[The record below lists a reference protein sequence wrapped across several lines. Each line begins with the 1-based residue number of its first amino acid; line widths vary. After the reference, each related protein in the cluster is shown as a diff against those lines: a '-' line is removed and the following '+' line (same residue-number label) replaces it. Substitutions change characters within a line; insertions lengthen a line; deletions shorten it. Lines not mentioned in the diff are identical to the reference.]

1 MKNGRGKRLFAG
13 VLCAVMMLVLLPAQE
28 AKALKR
34 GDLCPYCKT
43 GRISAVM
50 STSSQHA
57 LRCTSELCEYH
68 YESKWIWESHA
79 INGKSCGIS
88 GTCDICGLYA
98 RIPHTGGVDVCIMQ
112 GVCTRCGESYGP
124 LGHDF
129 SINVDAKEPT
139 CTEIGYTAHKKC
151 SRCSAWNEAYEEI
164 PALDHAMVHH
174 DALAPTC
181 TEVGWEAY
189 DACSRGDYSTYKE
202 IPSLGH
208 DLKKTDKVEP
218 TCIKDGTEAYWV
230 CQRDG
235 CGKLFSDEKGE
246 HVIDKPVVIKALNHD
261 LVHHEA
267 KAPTCTEVGWE
278 AYDACSRGD
287 YSTYKEIPSLG
298 HDLKKTDKVEPTCI
312 KDGTEAYWVCQR
324 DGCGKLFSDEKG
336 EHVIDKPVVIKA
348 LNHDLVH
355 HEAKAPTCTE
365 VGWEAYDA
373 CSRGDYSTYK
383 DIPSLGHDLSHH
395 AAQAAT
401 CTEIGWDAY
410 DTCSRCDYTT
420 YVEKAK
426 LGHDIVHHDAKAP
439 TCTEVGWD
447 AYDTCSRCDYTTYVE
462 KAKLG
467 HDIVHHDAKAPTCT
481 EVGWDAY
488 DTCSRCDYSTY
499 AEKASLGHD
508 LETVAGAEPECA
520 KPGTEAYWVCRRDG
534 CGKLF
539 SDAEGKNAITEPAV
553 IPAKGH
559 TPAAAVKENEKAA
572 RVGEAGSYDEVVY
585 CAACGEELSRK
596 TVETDPLPEP
606 KQEEAEPLVSVFDET
621 GAVKLRFFEGGTF
634 TVRIGNKWI
643 TYGIYFLEEGV
654 LTLELENVKMPV
666 QEDGSLNFILG
677 EENYLFLFPEE
688 ALTIL
693 FSAAKK

>member
-287 YSTYKEIPSLG
+287 YSTYK
-298 HDLKKTDKVEPTCI
+298 
-312 KDGTEAYWVCQR
+312 
-324 DGCGKLFSDEKG
+324 
-336 EHVIDKPVVIKA
+336 
-348 LNHDLVH
+348 
-355 HEAKAPTCTE
+355 
-365 VGWEAYDA
+365 
-373 CSRGDYSTYK
+373 

-401 CTEIGWDAY
+401 CTEI
-410 DTCSRCDYTT
+410 
-420 YVEKAK
+420 
-426 LGHDIVHHDAKAP
+426 
-439 TCTEVGWD
+439 GWD